1 MALKGDDIALYLS
14 GQPVPI
20 KACNIIA
27 VQPSIKQIVAFGE
40 SDFLLAANF
49 LGKPESHIE
58 KIKKGNPDLNN
69 YTDYQ
74 IYVALMRQDGFL
86 KESIDK
92 FFILVFPDYEVNIEE
107 DIEFK
112 QEDKRVGMINPFNVE
127 AFKEV
132 IKNLFLVGSGGK
144 DYNPVNGKAAEL
156 AKKFQKAHEKIQ
168 AMKSGPQ
175 ESEKATLFGSYASI
189 LSIGMN
195 MDINILYNYTP
206 FQLQNAFNRYWKK
219 VSSDL
224 YQKVSTTPMMDVSKM
239 EEPDDWSANIY

>member
-20 KACNIIA
+20 KACNVIA
-27 VQPSIKQIVAFGE
+27 VQPSIKQIVALGE

-58 KIKKGNPDLNN
+58 KIKEGNPDLNN

-132 IKNLFLVGSGGK
+132 VKNLFLVGSSGK

-168 AMKSGPQ
+168 AMKSGLQ
-175 ESEKATLFGSYASI
+175 ESEKATLFGSYTS
-189 LSIGMN
+189 
-195 MDINILYNYTP
+195 ILYNYTP